1 MSVGKIDSADSDSWG
16 IFNKLMKCKDKTLL
30 EEAYGSIRKQSQA
43 ETAEQLLKQLVD
55 TIALREKSEP
65 EGYEYDSYDHEVN
78 ILWDKLE
85 SMGYTTKQLNQYC
98 QKAGVS

>member
-1 MSVGKIDSADSDSWG
+1 MN
-16 IFNKLMKCKDKTLL
+16 NKDTQLL
-30 EEAYGSIRKQSQA
+30 REAYESIQKQSQA
-43 ETAEQLLKQLVD
+43 ESAEQLLKQLVD

-65 EGYEYDSYDHEVN
+65 EGYEYDSYDHEVD

-98 QKAGVS
+98 QKAGVI